1 MDYSSVDTSVR
12 EAARRG
18 ELGKLLKSADGPSDE
33 LPSDALPSAV
43 RRLATTRD
51 SDGRTLL
58 FDAAVGGNVDDIRLV
73 MGMRDDQDATAS
85 DVNMRDDGGYV
96 FVSNRRRR
104 GMMGDD
110 G

>member
-12 EAARRG
+12 EAGRRG
-18 ELGKLLKSADGPSDE
+18 ELGKLPSDA